1 MPQPHSTLEK
11 DVQQILSQG
20 TQILGA
26 PAPRLLT
33 GQPQVPA
40 NGLRHGLTGQNTFLS
55 DPEMVLYLSSGVDF
69 FLEMQPVG
77 IRENHL
83 LQRIIDADWRL
94 NRVPF
99 LQENLLKIGEFREA
113 KRIRHDNPGASE
125 QTVEVYA
132 RGGSFHDVSSDFEK
146 IGRHEIR
153 LDRLLN
159 SMHHEY
165 ERRQES
171 RRKHHS
177 SLRFNL
183 ETCKGYLWYRD
194 ALAAAELMLE
204 SRRKEAQAKSP
215 VEIEDPP
222 ITPTESVISEENLV
236 CKSAPE
242 TMTQAHAAGLPID
255 LEKPAQ
261 DPAIPAETLEDTHE
275 GVSTHI
281 SADTSADISEDLA
294 A

>member
-204 SRRKEAQAKSP
+204 SRRKEAQRS
-215 VEIEDPP
+215 
-222 ITPTESVISEENLV
+222 
-236 CKSAPE
+236 
-242 TMTQAHAAGLPID
+242 HR
-255 LEKPAQ
+255 
-261 DPAIPAETLEDTHE
+261 
-275 GVSTHI
+275 
-281 SADTSADISEDLA
+281 
-294 A
+294 